1 MTDSQTAPRWAR
13 WILIVAV
20 VAAALLL
27 IGPLGYRLGVLPLRA
42 GLLVP
47 VAGLLIAALDALAG
61 LVALAFIFR
70 PQWKAARVPAL
81 HGLGVS
87 LLVVAVMG
95 VQLVAGMG
103 APPIHDISTDLDDP
117 PEFVAVPALRAP
129 GDNDLTFNRE
139 GLAEPTR
146 KAYPWVRPIDT
157 DLSVAAALARAREVA
172 NELGWEIV
180 AEDPSGRL
188 EATDT
193 TFWYGFKDDIV
204 IRVRPRNGG
213 GARVDLRSASRLGI
227 SDLGLNARRIGT
239 FIEHFEG

>member
-20 VAAALLL
+20 LAAALLL
-27 IGPLGYRLGVLPLRA
+27 IGPIGYRLGVLPLRA

-47 VAGLLIAALDALAG
+47 VAGLLIAGIDVLAG
-61 LVALAFIFR
+61 LIALVFIFR

-95 VQLVAGMG
+95 MQLVTGMG

-117 PEFVAVPALRAP
+117 PEFVAVRKLRSP
-129 GDNDLTFNRE
+129 GDNDLDFDRE
-139 GLAEPTR
+139 KLAEATLG
-146 KAYPWVRPIDT
+146 AYPWVRPIDT
-157 DLSVAAALARAREVA
+157 SLGVPAALARARDVA
-172 NELGWEIV
+172 SELGWEIV

-204 IRVRPRNGG
+204 IRVRPRDG
-213 GARVDLRSASRLGI
+213 GARVDLRSASRIGI